1 MVQGNTTISWRHRP
15 LQRHNSAF
23 LSLLRRFL
31 MAVSQFLRPGSL
43 MEAVKGYL
51 TPDAVRSASSLV
63 GESESSTRQTLN
75 GAVPSILSG
84 LTNMVSTR
92 DGATGLASLIR
103 DGSFGSVVDNVG
115 SLFSGGSATTSI
127 LSVGPHLLG
136 KIFGGNSSQVTDLV
150 ARSGGVSNSSASSL
164 MSLTAPLILGVLGK
178 RAAAQ
183 GLDSSGMAN
192 SLLSEKADFAAAAPA
207 GLSQILGGGPTL
219 VSRTIERATEAPRFA
234 ASDVRRESYATPG
247 HEAEPRRPGFGR
259 WLPLLLIALGILALL
274 SFLRGRA
281 SRPGVGPVSNT
292 TSNIV
297 LPGGGSISA
306 ATGSLN
312 YNLLH
317 FLADNSAQAPQTFV
331 FDHLNFQSGSSQIT
345 PDSLKTVN
353 DLAQILKAYP
363 NVQIQVTGHTDNSG
377 NAETNQAL
385 SLARAEAVKA
395 ELVSQGVSAD
405 RVATQGFGE
414 DRPIASNTTE
424 EGRARNRRI
433 ELNVTRK

>member
-1 MVQGNTTISWRHRP
+1 
-15 LQRHNSAF
+15 
-23 LSLLRRFL
+23 
-31 MAVSQFLRPGSL
+31 

-63 GESESSTRQTLN
+63 GESESSTRQTFN

-84 LTNMVSTR
+84 LGNMVSTR

-115 SLFSGGSATTSI
+115 SLFSGGSATSSI

-150 ARSGGVSNSSASSL
+150 ARTGGVSNSSATSL
-164 MSLTAPLILGVLGK
+164 MSLIAPLILGVLGK

-183 GLDSSGMAN
+183 GLDATGMAN
-192 SLLSEKADFAAAAPA
+192 SLLSEKGDFAAAAPA
-207 GLSQILGGGPTL
+207 GLSQVLGGGPTL
-219 VSRTIERATEAPRFA
+219 VSRTIERATEAPRYA
-234 ASDVRRESYATPG
+234 ASDVRRESYTAPRY
-247 HEAEPRRPGFGR
+247 EVEPRRPGFGR
-259 WLPLLLIALGILALL
+259 WLPLLLIALAALALL

-281 SRPGVGPVSNT
+281 PRSNVT
-292 TSNIV
+292 DLARNAPANIV
-297 LPGGGSISA
+297 LPGGSSISA

-317 FLADNSAQAPQTFV
+317 FLADGSAQAPQTFV

-345 PDSLKTVN
+345 PDSLKSIN

-363 NVQIQVTGHTDNSG
+363 NVQVQVAGHTDNTGTSEA
-377 NAETNQAL
+377 NHAL
-385 SLARAEAVKA
+385 SLARAEAVKTA
-395 ELVSQGVSAD
+395 LVNQGISAD

-414 DRPIASNTTE
+414 DRPIASNDTE
-424 EGRARNRRI
+424 EGRAHNRRI